1 MGHMRSSHAGH
12 SSVRLTLL
20 ALALLVTAP
29 LSSSNAGWASAQGR
43 PTFRGATSAPRVA
56 EVSIEAALRIAAPPK
71 RKTQTRVII
80 GTVVGATA
88 GWLIGR
94 SQGDNFGAHG
104 IILLAGFGAL
114 MGLAFTPRP

>member
-1 MGHMRSSHAGH
+1 MRPSHTGH
-12 SSVRLTLL
+12 SRVHLILL
-20 ALALLVTAP
+20 AAGLLIAAP
-29 LSSSNAGWASAQGR
+29 FVGPDTGRASAQSR
-43 PTFRGATSAPRVA
+43 PTFRHAPAASAQLSEVRSGAGLRLETPR
-56 EVSIEAALRIAAPPK
+56 RK
-71 RKTQTRVII
+71 KTQTRVII